1 MSLENR
7 LLLSA
12 YTVLNTNDSGTG
24 SLRDAVNQANA
35 DGNADTITF
44 DATVFATAK
53 TITLTTGAIN
63 LNDNGGISIVAPAV
77 GVSISGGNR
86 TRIFNVESGTTAN
99 LTGVTIT
106 GGHNQI
112 GGGIY
117 LEFKATANLSNCI
130 VSGNSADKF
139 GGGIYCLFASHLTLI
154 DSTVSS
160 NTSFDGGGL
169 FASGTSTISISN
181 STVNANSSFQ
191 GGGIETSGTL
201 TMTNVTVSGNSAS
214 GDAGGLELD
223 IGAVVTL
230 TNVTVSGNSS
240 GDPSTLASAGGI
252 SNRANLT
259 LNNSIVAGN
268 TNASGASDIPTG
280 FPLTPVS
287 GSNNLIGTGGSGGL
301 MDGNNGNQV
310 GVVNPGLGSLAN
322 NGGPTQTV
330 ALLPGS
336 PAIHAGMDGTGVPM
350 TDQRGVPRVGGV
362 DIGAYQVAFSGPLV
376 VNTTDGGNLNVPGK
390 LTLFE
395 AVTLANYQP
404 GADTITFD
412 PTVFATPQTITLTA
426 GQLELTDSAATTITA
441 PMAGVTISGNNTS
454 RVFQVDGGATA
465 DLNGLTITGGYSDGY
480 GGGVFVTSGNATA
493 NLTNCT
499 VTGNTAAQGGGV
511 CVDRSSQVTLIDSTL
526 SGNTGGGIRGYTA
539 SLTLSSSTIRGNTA
553 TQGAGVHANDCNTS
567 MINVTISGNT
577 STGATGGGL
586 FASSGVTSLTN
597 VTISGNTSVRF
608 GAGIYNTSDSTNLT
622 LNNSIVAGNSS
633 ASGASDIYLGVTPG
647 APPRISGSNN
657 LIGTGGSGG
666 LVNGVNGNQ
675 VGVANPL
682 LAPLGN
688 YGGPTQTVALL
699 PGSPAI
705 DAGNT
710 SLAIGTTD
718 QRGKPY
724 VGTVDIGAFESQ
736 GFTLTP
742 VAGST
747 PQSTIQ
753 RTAFANPL
761 AVTVAANN
769 PIEPVNGG
777 VVTYTV
783 PGSGPSATLAGNQAT
798 IASGTAS
805 VTATANSTLGNYNV
819 TATAT
824 GVATTASFALSNDE
838 TSSLVV
844 NTTSDIVDPFDRK
857 TSLREAIIYA
867 NTFTSSP
874 PTITFDATVFGSA
887 QVITL
892 TGSQLSLSDTS
903 EPITI
908 TAPTAG
914 LTISGNNTS
923 RVFEVF
929 KNATANLNGLTITAG
944 NAGTKGSGGGI
955 YDYEGTVNLTN
966 CTVTGNTAQ
975 YGGGIIVYG
984 AGSAATLTNST
995 VSNNTAYWGGGAYA
1009 SYGGSLTL
1017 VNCTVSTNSA
1027 TDGGG
1032 IAAYHGSSLTV
1043 TNCTVSG
1050 NSGSRYGAGITVVNN
1065 SHGTLT
1071 NVTVSGNTAA
1081 TGGGSGL
1088 YVLNS
1093 STVTLNNTIVAGN
1106 TNGDIAVNQASTLS
1120 GSNNLIGTGSSGG
1133 LVNGTNGNIV
1143 GVSNPLLAPLG
1154 NYGGP
1159 TQTIALLPGSPAID
1173 AGSNALAIGT
1183 TDQRGN
1189 SYVGTVDIG
1198 AFESQGFT
1206 LATVTGSTPQ
1216 TTSQGT
1222 AFANPLAVTVTAKN
1236 AIEPV
1241 NGGIVTFTPPSSGP
1255 TATLSSTTAVIAG
1268 GKASVTATAN
1278 SALGTYTVSAS
1289 ASGATSLTFSLKNVE
1304 AHSLIVN
1311 TTSDVVNP
1319 TDGLTSLREA
1329 IAYANTFT
1337 SSAPTITFDS
1347 TAFATPQT
1355 ITLSGSQLVL
1365 TDTVEPIAINA
1376 PVAGVSISGNSK
1388 SRVLKIATGVTAN
1401 LNGLTITAGSAGDG
1415 LNSYGGGVEVLG
1427 TATLTGCTVSGNFA
1441 KYGGGVYASDSG
1453 SVTLTNSSLTNNR
1466 ANFNGGAV
1474 YVQHNG
1480 AARLTHCTV
1489 SGNSADSGG
1498 GLYGKSQST
1507 LTVTDTTVSGNTA
1520 DGAGGGVASLGTL
1533 SMTNSTVSN
1542 NTSLNFSGGILAE
1555 GVSTLTNV
1563 TVNGNSAKNRGGVDF
1578 VNGTQTLTNVTIT
1591 GNSASQNDGG
1601 IYSGPGEH
1609 LTLNNSIVAGNT
1621 DSTGARDI
1629 DGPSNVSGSN
1639 NLIGTGGSGGLVNG
1653 TNGNIVGV
1661 ANPLLTPLGNY
1672 GGPTQTIAL
1681 LPGSPAIDAGS
1692 NALAIGTT
1700 DQRGLS
1706 YVGTVDMG
1714 AFESQ
1719 GFTLTPVVGSTPQ
1732 TAVTGNSFA
1741 NPLGVTV
1748 TAKNTVEPVN
1758 GGLINFTVPL
1768 SGPSATLS
1776 SPSSTIASGQAS
1788 VTATANTIVGGFNAA
1803 ASATGATTATFSLN
1817 NIAPLSLSG
1826 LGGTVIY
1833 VQGSSPIQVAPAL
1846 VVNQNLGLN
1855 IVNATVVFTNLQVG
1869 DRIDFNNPFA
1879 LQRSLVLSPDGTTAT
1894 LTFTGV
1900 SSAANYQATLRT
1912 VVFSCVAASPSTAP
1926 RTATFIVTDAL
1937 TNTATG
1943 SQTINVTLT
1952 NQPPLLSGIETTP
1965 LTYLANYPTYPPQV
1979 VTNSLWIFDADSN
1992 NLTRAKVQITSGYQ
2006 NNSNSHD
2013 LLSFTPQ
2020 FGLTSSF
2027 NSMTGTL
2034 TLTGSASV
2042 TNYRI
2047 ALRSVT
2053 FSSSGP
2059 AANGTPRTIS
2069 FTAYDDSTP
2078 TPLASN
2084 TVSRNV
2090 NMQLTVAPPTL
2101 SGLNGTTTFTRGGS
2115 PVPIASTIGV
2125 NQPLGLD
2132 LGDATV
2138 KLTNLQPGDRFEFHN
2153 QFALQRS
2160 LVYSPDETSA
2170 TLTLSGFA
2178 TPAQYQTT
2186 LQSIIFWN
2194 VAGNLFTAPRAA
2206 TFVVTDAA
2214 GQPSAP
2220 GVQYFTVAPSNQ
2232 PPVLSGIEQTPLVYQ
2247 ANHPEF
2253 PPQRVTSTLLVTDP
2267 DSNNLTSATVKI
2279 TSGYQ
2284 NNTGGHD
2291 VLSFVNQSGISGLFN
2306 AAMGTLTLS
2315 GLSSV
2320 SNYGVALRSVTF
2332 STSGTNVAPGT
2343 RIVTF
2348 TAFDD
2353 TTPTPQASN
2362 QMSRSVLV
2370 TTTNASPVL
2379 SGLTPVSLYV
2389 QGAPPLLFASSL
2401 QVADVDSPVL
2411 NGATISF
2418 TNWQVGDRLSFFNQ
2432 FALQH
2437 TFTEDLVAHTASLT
2451 ITGPTSIA
2459 NYQTMLRSIGFYNV
2473 AGIPSVATRNVS
2485 IIVNDGFSNSNTVT
2499 GSINLRRV

>member
-1 MSLENR
+1 MALENR

-35 DGNADTITF
+35 NGGADTITF
-44 DATVFATAK
+44 DPAAFATHQ
-53 TITLTTGAIN
+53 TITLTTRELD
-63 LNDNGGISIVAPAV
+63 LNDIGGVSIIAPST

-86 TRIFNVESGTTAN
+86 RNVFMVGSGATAS

-106 GGHNQI
+106 SGHNPD
-112 GGGIY
+112 GGG
-117 LEFKATANLSNCI
+117 LNVSSGAKVNLLNCI
-130 VSGNSADKF
+130 VSGNSADDR
-139 GGGIYCLFASHLTLI
+139 GGGIYCQFASQLTLI
-154 DSTVSS
+154 GSTVSN

-169 FASGTSTISISN
+169 FASGTTTTSLSN
-181 STVNANSSFQ
+181 STVSANSSFQ

-214 GDAGGLELD
+214 FDGGGLELS
-223 IGAVVTL
+223 GAVVTL

-240 GDPSTLASAGGI
+240 LNPSTLASAGGI

-280 FPLTPVS
+280 FPLTAVS

-301 MDGNNGNQV
+301 MDGNNGNKV

-376 VNTTDGGNLNVPGK
+376 VNTTDGGNLNVPDK

-395 AVTLANYQP
+395 AVTLANYQA

-426 GQLELTDSAATTITA
+426 GQLDLMDSAATTITA
-441 PMAGVTISGNNTS
+441 PAAGVTISGNNTS

-465 DLNGLTITGGYSDGY
+465 DLNGLTITGGYSNGY
-480 GGGVFVTSGNATA
+480 GGGVNISSSYATA

-499 VTGNTAAQGGGV
+499 VTGNSAVQGGGV
-511 CVDRSSQVTLIDSTL
+511 CVDPTSQVTLMDSTL
-526 SGNTGGGIRGYTA
+526 SGNTAYVGGGIFGHDA
-539 SLTLSSSTIRGNTA
+539 SLTLSNSTIRGNTA
-553 TQGAGVHANDCNTS
+553 VQGAGVDANSCTTS
-567 MINVTISGNT
+567 MMNVTISGNT
-577 STGATGGGL
+577 STGINGGGL
-586 FASSGVTSLTN
+586 AVIVGVTSLTN
-597 VTISGNTSVRF
+597 VTISGNTSLNL
-608 GAGIYNTSDSTNLT
+608 GAGIYNVLINTTNLT
-622 LNNSIVAGNSS
+622 LNNSIVAGNSTPS
-633 ASGASDIYLGVTPG
+633 GASDISLGGHHLAGQPQISGSNNLIGTGGSGGLVNGVSGNQVGVANPGLGSLANNGGPTQTMALLAGSPAIHAGMDGTGIPMTDQRGVPRVGGVDIGAYQVAFSGPLVVNTTDGGNLNVPDKLTLFEAVTLANYQAGADTITFDPTVFATPQTITLTAGQLDLMDSAATTITAPAAGVTISGNNTSRVFQVDGGATADLNGLTITGGYSNGYGGGVNISSSYATANLTNCTVTGNSAVQGGGVCVDPTSQVTLMDSTLSGNTAYVGGGIFGHDASLTLSNSTIRGNTAVQGAGVDEVACTTSMINVTISGNTSTALNGGGLFAIGSVTSLTNVTISGNTSILGGAGIYISLITDLTLNNSIVAGNSTASGASDISLAGIVG
-647 APPRISGSNN
+647 PPPQISGSNN

-675 VGVANPL
+675 VGVAHPL

-798 IASGTAS
+798 IASGNAS

-844 NTTSDIVDPFDRK
+844 NTTSDIVDPFDGK
-857 TSLREAIIYA
+857 TSLREAIAYA
-867 NTFTSSP
+867 NTFTSSA
-874 PTITFDATVFGSA
+874 PTITFDATVFASA
-887 QVITL
+887 QTITL
-892 TGSQLSLSDTS
+892 SGGELGLTDTS

-914 LTISGNNTS
+914 LTISGNKTS
-923 RVFEVF
+923 RVFQVF

-944 NAGTKGSGGGI
+944 NAGSKGSGGGI

-966 CTVTGNTAQ
+966 CTVTGNSAQ
-975 YGGGIIVYG
+975 YGGGILVYG
-984 AGSAATLTNST
+984 AGSSATLSNST

-1017 VNCTVSTNSA
+1017 VNCTVSTNSS

-1032 IAAYHGSSLTV
+1032 VAAYHGSSITV

-1106 TNGDIAVNQASTLS
+1106 TNGDIFVYQASTVS
-1120 GSNNLIGTGSSGG
+1120 GSNNLIGTGSSDG

-1173 AGSNALAIGT
+1173 AGSNALAVGT
-1183 TDQRGN
+1183 TDQRGKP
-1189 SYVGTVDIG
+1189 YVGTVDIG

-1206 LATVTGSTPQ
+1206 L
-1216 TTSQGT
+1216 
-1222 AFANPLAVTVTAKN
+1222 
-1236 AIEPV
+1236 
-1241 NGGIVTFTPPSSGP
+1241 
-1255 TATLSSTTAVIAG
+1255 TL
-1268 GKASVTATAN
+1268 
-1278 SALGTYTVSAS
+1278 
-1289 ASGATSLTFSLKNVE
+1289 
-1304 AHSLIVN
+1304 
-1311 TTSDVVNP
+1311 
-1319 TDGLTSLREA
+1319 
-1329 IAYANTFT
+1329 
-1337 SSAPTITFDS
+1337 
-1347 TAFATPQT
+1347 
-1355 ITLSGSQLVL
+1355 
-1365 TDTVEPIAINA
+1365 
-1376 PVAGVSISGNSK
+1376 VA
-1388 SRVLKIATGVTAN
+1388 
-1401 LNGLTITAGSAGDG
+1401 
-1415 LNSYGGGVEVLG
+1415 
-1427 TATLTGCTVSGNFA
+1427 
-1441 KYGGGVYASDSG
+1441 
-1453 SVTLTNSSLTNNR
+1453 
-1466 ANFNGGAV
+1466 
-1474 YVQHNG
+1474 
-1480 AARLTHCTV
+1480 
-1489 SGNSADSGG
+1489 
-1498 GLYGKSQST
+1498 
-1507 LTVTDTTVSGNTA
+1507 
-1520 DGAGGGVASLGTL
+1520 
-1533 SMTNSTVSN
+1533 
-1542 NTSLNFSGGILAE
+1542 
-1555 GVSTLTNV
+1555 
-1563 TVNGNSAKNRGGVDF
+1563 
-1578 VNGTQTLTNVTIT
+1578 
-1591 GNSASQNDGG
+1591 
-1601 IYSGPGEH
+1601 
-1609 LTLNNSIVAGNT
+1609 
-1621 DSTGARDI
+1621 
-1629 DGPSNVSGSN
+1629 
-1639 NLIGTGGSGGLVNG
+1639 
-1653 TNGNIVGV
+1653 
-1661 ANPLLTPLGNY
+1661 
-1672 GGPTQTIAL
+1672 
-1681 LPGSPAIDAGS
+1681 
-1692 NALAIGTT
+1692 
-1700 DQRGLS
+1700 
-1706 YVGTVDMG
+1706 
-1714 AFESQ
+1714 
-1719 GFTLTPVVGSTPQ
+1719 GSTPQ

-1748 TAKNTVEPVN
+1748 TAKNPVEPVN

-1776 SPSSTIASGQAS
+1776 SPSSTIAGGQAS
-1788 VTATANTIVGGFNAA
+1788 VTAAANTIVGGFNAA
-1803 ASATGATTATFSLN
+1803 ASATGGTTATFSLN
-1817 NIAPLSLSG
+1817 NIAPLALSG
-1826 LGGTVIY
+1826 LGGSVTY
-1833 VQGSSPIQVAPAL
+1833 VQGSSLIQVAPA
-1846 VVNQNLGLN
+1846 VVVDQNLGLN
-1855 IVNATVVFTNLQVG
+1855 VVNATVVFTNLQIG

-1879 LQRSLVLSPDGTTAT
+1879 LQRSLVVSPDGTTAT
-1894 LTFTGV
+1894 LTFSGV

-1912 VVFSCVAASPSTAP
+1912 VVFSCVAANPSTAP

-1943 SQTINVTLT
+1943 SQTINVTLA

-2027 NSMTGTL
+2027 DSMTGTL
-2034 TLTGSASV
+2034 TLTGSTSL

-2047 ALRSVT
+2047 ALRSVM

-2059 AANGTPRTIS
+2059 GANGTTRTIS
-2069 FTAYDDSTP
+2069 FTAYDDSMP

-2132 LGDATV
+2132 LGGATV

-2194 VAGNLFTAPRAA
+2194 VAGNLFTTPRTA
-2206 TFVVTDAA
+2206 TFVVTDTT

-2232 PPVLSGIEQTPLVYQ
+2232 PPVLSRIEQTPLVYQ

-2253 PPQRVTSTLLVTDP
+2253 PPQQVTNTLLVTDP
-2267 DSNNLTSATVKI
+2267 DSANLTSATVKI

-2284 NNTGGHD
+2284 NNTSGHD
-2291 VLSFVNQSGISGLFN
+2291 VLSFVNQNGISGLFS
-2306 AAMGTLTLS
+2306 AATGTLTLS

-2362 QMSRSVLV
+2362 QVSRSVLV

-2418 TNWQVGDRLSFFNQ
+2418 TNWQSGDRLSFYNQ

-2437 TFTEDLVAHTASLT
+2437 TFTENLVAHTASLT
-2451 ITGPTSIA
+2451 ISGPTSVA

-2473 AGIPSVATRNVS
+2473 AGLPSVATRNVS
-2485 IIVNDGFSNSNTVT
+2485 IIVNDGSSNSNTVT

>member
-1 MSLENR
+1 MALENR

-35 DGNADTITF
+35 DGKADTITF
-44 DATVFATAK
+44 DATVFATSK
-53 TITLTTGAIN
+53 TITLTTGAIH
-63 LNDNGGISIVAPAV
+63 LIDSGGISIVAPTV
-77 GVSISGGNR
+77 GVTISGGNKS
-86 TRIFNVESGTTAN
+86 NVFTVNDGTSAS
-99 LTGVTIT
+99 LTNVAIT
-106 GGHNQI
+106 GGLNI
-112 GGGIY
+112 SPDGGGG
-117 LEFKATANLSNCI
+117 LHVGVNSKANLSNCT
-130 VSGNSADKF
+130 VSGNVAF
-139 GGGIYCLFASHLTLI
+139 TRGGGIFCDNSAQLTLI
-154 DSTVSS
+154 DSTVS
-160 NTSFDGGGL
+160 G
-169 FASGTSTISISN
+169 N
-181 STVNANSSFQ
+181 SAGQ
-191 GGGIETSGTL
+191 GGGIMAYFSTSISLFNSTVSGNTLGGGIESFGSL
-201 TMTNVTVSGNSAS
+201 TMTNVTVSGNIHGGVTLNPGATGSFTNVTISGNSATGS
-214 GDAGGLELD
+214 SYLNAGGLY
-223 IGAVVTL
+223 
-230 TNVTVSGNSS
+230 
-240 GDPSTLASAGGI
+240 
-252 SNRANLT
+252 NRGNLT

-280 FPLTPVS
+280 FPLTAVS

-301 MDGNNGNQV
+301 MDGNNGNKV
-310 GVVNPGLGSLAN
+310 GVANPGLGSLAN

-412 PTVFATPQTITLTA
+412 PAVFATPQAITLTA
-426 GQLELTDSAATTITA
+426 GQLELKASALTTITA
-441 PMAGVTISGNNTS
+441 PTAGVTVSGNNAS
-454 RVFQVDGGATA
+454 RVFQVDSGATA
-465 DLNGLTITGGYSDGY
+465 NLNGLTITGGSTIDRGAGLFVY
-480 GGGVFVTSGNATA
+480 GTA
-493 NLTNCT
+493 VLTDCI
-499 VTGNTAAQGGGV
+499 VTGNTANSGAGIYVGKWFYASTGGSVTLTNTILSNNTASNSGFGGGLLSGNSTTVVMTNCTVSSNSAGWGGGIYTDGTTKLTDCTFSGNTAVYLGGGV
-511 CVDRSSQVTLIDSTL
+511 NLDAGS
-526 SGNTGGGIRGYTA
+526 
-539 SLTLSSSTIRGNTA
+539 A
-553 TQGAGVHANDCNTS
+553 T
-567 MINVTISGNT
+567 
-577 STGATGGGL
+577 
-586 FASSGVTSLTN
+586 LTN
-597 VTISGNTSVRF
+597 VTISGNTASK
-608 GAGIYNTSDSTNLT
+608 GAGLINWYATTTVTNATISGNSATTNAGGVYNYAGNLT
-622 LNNSIVAGNSS
+622 LNNTIVASNTLGG
-633 ASGASDIYLGVTPG
+633 GASDIVVRTP
-647 APPRISGSNN
+647 ANNVSGSQN

-666 LVNGVNGNQ
+666 LVNGVNGNI
-675 VGVANPL
+675 VGVTNPL
-682 LAPLGN
+682 LSPLGN
-688 YGGPTQTVALL
+688 YGGPTRTIALL

-705 DAGNT
+705 NAGSNA
-710 SLAIGTTD
+710 LAIGTTD
-718 QRGKPY
+718 QRGKSY

-736 GFTLTP
+736 GFMLTP
-742 VAGST
+742 VTGST
-747 PQSTIQ
+747 PQSTLHG
-753 RTAFANPL
+753 TAFTNPL
-761 AVTVAANN
+761 AVTVTANN
-769 PIEPVNGG
+769 AVEPVNGG

-783 PGSGPSATLAGNQAT
+783 PGSGASAILVGNPAT

-805 VTATANSTLGNYNV
+805 VTATGNSTLGAYYV
-819 TATAT
+819 TATAS
-824 GVATTASFALSNDE
+824 GVATPASFALTNDE
-838 TSSLVV
+838 TLSLVV
-844 NTTSDIVDPFDRK
+844 NTTSDVVNPTDGL
-857 TSLREAIIYA
+857 TSLREAIAYA
-867 NTFTSSP
+867 NTFISSA
-874 PTITFDATVFGSA
+874 PTITFDASVFGSA

-892 TGSQLSLSDTS
+892 TGGQLSLTDIS

-923 RVFEVF
+923 RVFQVF
-929 KNATANLNGLTITAG
+929 KNATANLNGLTITGG
-944 NAGTKGSGGGI
+944 NAGSKGSGGGI

-984 AGSAATLTNST
+984 AGSAATLTNSI

-1017 VNCTVSTNSA
+1017 VNCTVSTNSS

-1032 IAAYHGSSLTV
+1032 VAAYHGSSITV

-1106 TNGDIAVNQASTLS
+1106 TNGDITVNQVSNIS
-1120 GSNNLIGTGSSGG
+1120 GAYNLVGTGGSGG

-1143 GVSNPLLAPLG
+1143 GVANPLLAPLG

-1173 AGSNALAIGT
+1173 AGSNAFAIGT

-1189 SYVGTVDIG
+1189 PYVGTVDIG

-1206 LATVTGSTPQ
+1206 L
-1216 TTSQGT
+1216 
-1222 AFANPLAVTVTAKN
+1222 
-1236 AIEPV
+1236 
-1241 NGGIVTFTPPSSGP
+1241 
-1255 TATLSSTTAVIAG
+1255 
-1268 GKASVTATAN
+1268 
-1278 SALGTYTVSAS
+1278 
-1289 ASGATSLTFSLKNVE
+1289 
-1304 AHSLIVN
+1304 
-1311 TTSDVVNP
+1311 
-1319 TDGLTSLREA
+1319 
-1329 IAYANTFT
+1329 
-1337 SSAPTITFDS
+1337 
-1347 TAFATPQT
+1347 
-1355 ITLSGSQLVL
+1355 
-1365 TDTVEPIAINA
+1365 
-1376 PVAGVSISGNSK
+1376 
-1388 SRVLKIATGVTAN
+1388 
-1401 LNGLTITAGSAGDG
+1401 
-1415 LNSYGGGVEVLG
+1415 
-1427 TATLTGCTVSGNFA
+1427 
-1441 KYGGGVYASDSG
+1441 
-1453 SVTLTNSSLTNNR
+1453 
-1466 ANFNGGAV
+1466 
-1474 YVQHNG
+1474 
-1480 AARLTHCTV
+1480 
-1489 SGNSADSGG
+1489 
-1498 GLYGKSQST
+1498 
-1507 LTVTDTTVSGNTA
+1507 
-1520 DGAGGGVASLGTL
+1520 
-1533 SMTNSTVSN
+1533 
-1542 NTSLNFSGGILAE
+1542 
-1555 GVSTLTNV
+1555 
-1563 TVNGNSAKNRGGVDF
+1563 
-1578 VNGTQTLTNVTIT
+1578 
-1591 GNSASQNDGG
+1591 
-1601 IYSGPGEH
+1601 
-1609 LTLNNSIVAGNT
+1609 
-1621 DSTGARDI
+1621 
-1629 DGPSNVSGSN
+1629 
-1639 NLIGTGGSGGLVNG
+1639 
-1653 TNGNIVGV
+1653 
-1661 ANPLLTPLGNY
+1661 
-1672 GGPTQTIAL
+1672 
-1681 LPGSPAIDAGS
+1681 
-1692 NALAIGTT
+1692 
-1700 DQRGLS
+1700 
-1706 YVGTVDMG
+1706 
-1714 AFESQ
+1714 
-1719 GFTLTPVVGSTPQ
+1719 TPVTGSTPQ

-1748 TAKNTVEPVN
+1748 TAKNPVEPVN
-1758 GGLINFTVPL
+1758 GGLINFIVPL

-1776 SPSSTIASGQAS
+1776 SPSSTIAGGQAS

-1826 LGGTVIY
+1826 LGGTVTY

-1879 LQRSLVLSPDGTTAT
+1879 LQRSLVPSPDGTTAT

-1912 VVFSCVAASPSTAP
+1912 VVFSCVAANPSTAP

-1952 NQPPLLSGIETTP
+1952 NQPPLLSGIESTP

-2027 NSMTGTL
+2027 DSMTGTL
-2034 TLTGSASV
+2034 TLTGSTSV

-2059 AANGTPRTIS
+2059 GANGTTRTIS
-2069 FTAYDDSTP
+2069 FTAYDDSMP

-2132 LGDATV
+2132 LGGATV

-2194 VAGNLFTAPRAA
+2194 VAGNLFTSPRTA
-2206 TFVVTDAA
+2206 TFVVTDTT

-2247 ANHPEF
+2247 GNHPEF
-2253 PPQRVTSTLLVTDP
+2253 PPQQVTSSLLVTDP
-2267 DSNNLTSATVKI
+2267 DSANLTSATVKI

-2284 NNTGGHD
+2284 NNSGGHD
-2291 VLSFVNQSGISGLFN
+2291 VLSFVNQNGISGLFN
-2306 AAMGTLTLS
+2306 AATGTLTLS

-2320 SNYGVALRSVTF
+2320 SNYGIALRSVTF
-2332 STSGTNVAPGT
+2332 STSGPAVAPGT

-2353 TTPTPQASN
+2353 TKPTPQASN
-2362 QMSRSVLV
+2362 QISRTVLV

-2379 SGLTPVSLYV
+2379 SGLAPVSLYV
-2389 QGAPPLLFASSL
+2389 QGAPPLLFASRL

-2418 TNWQVGDRLSFFNQ
+2418 TNWQSGDRLSFYNQ

-2437 TFTEDLVAHTASLT
+2437 TFTEDLVAHSASLT
-2451 ITGPTSIA
+2451 ITGPTSVA

-2473 AGIPSVATRNVS
+2473 AGLPSVATRNVS
-2485 IIVNDGFSNSNTVT
+2485 IIVNDGSSNSNTGT
-2499 GSINLRRV
+2499 GSINLRRL